1 MMLPVFLGLMLVSPA
16 FRRLYVKWV
25 PELWRVAK
33 LALFILTAAWATAI
47 LGVFLFSRTSLVSP
61 IFWGFVLAS
70 YVGLVELLFS
80 TGPAMAGVHRL
91 LGDKVAIITRAGTV
105 IALGAFAGLTFW
117 ALKVPQPRGP
127 TWSLEATGIRIA
139 AILTGLLALLL
150 MLGAVLPVIINGLER
165 RSFVNFVGARHVR
178 SKKSGFLTV
187 ISLLSI
193 LGVALSSCTL
203 GSVVS
208 VMGGFSA
215 DLKRKILGNN
225 AHIVIDRESLSP
237 FGDYEP
243 LLTDL
248 RAIPGVL
255 GATPVVHGEV
265 MIASASNLAGV
276 LVRGIDP
283 GTIHSV
289 IDLPEQIEVGSFE
302 YLEHP
307 EKLAELPPDT
317 VIGLSPKGEPYLK
330 GPKLDPVRDDLDPA
344 VRAALVDVRAGIIVG
359 RELAKTLHLLV
370 GDEVTLV
377 SPMGD
382 LGPMGLLP
390 RTRKFRVAA
399 IFYSGMYEYDAS
411 HVYTTLE
418 SANEYFQ
425 LDGKVT
431 VLDVKVEDAER
442 VGDLTD
448 AVAAK
453 AAELHLDADSDVTQL
468 PPDGQPDANRMTKP
482 AAVEPAARL
491 RVRDWREI
499 NRNLFS
505 ALQLEKFAAF
515 VLLSI
520 AIMVASFCIVCTL
533 LLMVTEKGKEIA
545 ILKAIGAT
553 DGAILRIFMLEGV
566 LIGAVGTAFG
576 VATGV
581 ALCSGVK
588 FFGLKLDPDVYY
600 VDRLPIQMSP
610 TDFAL
615 VALASM
621 TICVISTIYPAIS
634 ASKLQPVDGL
644 RYE

>member
-1 MMLPVFLGLMLVSPA
+1 MMLPVFLALMAISPT
-16 FRRLYVKWV
+16 FRRLYVKWA

-47 LGVFLFSRTSLVSP
+47 LGVFLFSRTSLASP

-70 YVGLVELLFS
+70 FVGLLELLFS

-91 LGDKVAIITRAGTV
+91 LGDKVAMITRAGTV
-105 IALGAFAGLTFW
+105 IALCAFAGLTFW

-127 TWSLEATGIRIA
+127 TWSVEATGIRIA

-165 RSFVNFVGARHVR
+165 RSFVSFVGARHVR

-330 GPKLDPVRDDLDPA
+330 GPKLEPAHDDLDPA
-344 VRAALVDVRAGIIVG
+344 VRAALIDVRAGIIVG

-411 HVYTTLE
+411 HVYTTLD

-425 LDGKVT
+425 LNGKVT

-453 AAELHLDADSDVTQL
+453 VAQLQLDADSDITQQL
-468 PPDGQPDANRMTKP
+468 PDGQVDQD
-482 AAVEPAARL
+482 PAARL

-505 ALQLEKFAAF
+505 ALKLEKFAAF

>member
-1 MMLPVFLGLMLVSPA
+1 MMLVVLVALLMVSPQ
-16 FRRLYVKWV
+16 FKRLYMKWL
-25 PELWRVAK
+25 PELGRVAK
-33 LALFILTAAWATAI
+33 LAFFILSAAWLTAFGGI
-47 LGVFLFSRTSLVSP
+47 ALFGRDTFASP
-61 IFWGFVLAS
+61 IFWGFFVAS
-70 YVGLVELLFS
+70 YIGLLDLLFS
-80 TGPAMAGVHRL
+80 TGPALAGIHRL
-91 LGDKVAIITRAGTV
+91 LGDKVQIITRVGTIV
-105 IALGAFAGLTFW
+105 AFCAFVFFTMW
-117 ALKVPQPRGP
+117 AMRVPQPRGP
-127 TWSLEATGIRIA
+127 SWSFGATGIRVA
-139 AILTGLLALLL
+139 AILSGLLTLLLLLGALL
-150 MLGAVLPVIINGLER
+150 PVVINLLER
-165 RSFVNFVGARHVR
+165 RTFTTFVGARHVR

-225 AHIVIDRESLSP
+225 AHIVVDRESLQT

-243 LLTDL
+243 LIEDL
-248 RAIPGVL
+248 RATPGVL
-255 GATPVVHGEV
+255 GVTPVVHGEV

-283 GTIHSV
+283 LTIHSV
-289 IDLPEQIEVGSFE
+289 IELPEQIEVGSFE

-307 EKLAELPPDT
+307 EKLADLPPDT

-330 GPKLDPVRDDLDPA
+330 GPKLDTSHDDLDPE
-344 VRAALVDVRAGIIVG
+344 VRAALLQSSIRSGLIVG

-390 RTRKFRVAA
+390 RTRKFRIAA

-411 HVYTTLE
+411 HVYMTLDA
-418 SANEYFQ
+418 ANEYF
-425 LDGKVT
+425 LLNGKVS
-431 VLDVKVEDAER
+431 VLDIKVEDAER
-442 VGDLTD
+442 IDDETAQVTRKVGALF
-448 AVAAK
+448 
-453 AAELHLDADSDVTQL
+453 LDSNGDVTAQPAPADPQAG
-468 PPDGQPDANRMTKP
+468 PPGK
-482 AAVEPAARL
+482 L

-505 ALQLEKFAAF
+505 ALKLERFAAF

-610 TDFAL
+610 ADFAL

-634 ASKLQPVDGL
+634 ASKLRPVEGL

>member
-1 MMLPVFLGLMLVSPA
+1 MLALVFPALFSGSPE
-16 FRRLYVKWV
+16 FRRLYSKWL
-25 PELWRVAK
+25 PELLRVAK
-33 LALFILTAAWATAI
+33 LALFILTATWLTAF
-47 LGVFLFSRTSLVSP
+47 LGVALFSADTFGSRY
-61 IFWGFVLAS
+61 FWMFVGGT
-70 YVGLVELLFS
+70 YVGLLELLFV
-80 TGPAMAGVHRL
+80 TGPVAGGLYRL
-91 LGDKVAIITRAGTV
+91 LGDKLPMITKIGTV
-105 IALGAFAGLTFW
+105 VSGAAFAGFTMW
-117 ALKVPQPRGP
+117 ALRVPQPRGP
-127 TWSLEATGIRIA
+127 TWSIEATAIRVL
-139 AILTGLLALLL
+139 AILFGLFTLLLLLGALL
-150 MLGAVLPVIINGLER
+150 PVVINLLEK

-225 AHIVIDRESLSP
+225 AHIVVDRESLQTY
-237 FGDYEP
+237 GDYVP
-243 LLTDL
+243 LLDEL
-248 RAIPGVL
+248 RLVPGVS

-265 MIASASNLAGV
+265 MIASSTNLAGV

-283 GTIHSV
+283 GSIRSV
-289 IDLPEQIEVGSFE
+289 IELPDQIEVGSFE
-302 YLEHP
+302 FFEHP
-307 EKLAELPPDT
+307 EKLVDLPPDT
-317 VIGLSPKGEPYLK
+317 IIGMSAKGDPYLK
-330 GPKLDPVRDDLDPA
+330 GPKLDTGHDDLDPE
-344 VRAALVDVRAGIIVG
+344 VRDALLQGSVRSGLIVG

-390 RTRKFRVAA
+390 RTRKFRIAA
-399 IFYSGMYEYDAS
+399 IFYSGMYEYDAT
-411 HVYTTLE
+411 HVYTTLDA
-418 SANEYFQ
+418 ANEYFQ
-425 LDGKVT
+425 HNGKISAI
-431 VLDVKVEDAER
+431 DIKVDDAEQ
-442 VGDLTD
+442 VEGVTQE
-448 AVAAK
+448 VALKVASW
-453 AAELHLDADSDVTQL
+453 HLDSDAALAQGPMETE
-468 PPDGQPDANRMTKP
+468 DP
-482 AAVEPAARL
+482 ASRL

-505 ALQLEKFAAF
+505 ALKLEKFAAF
-515 VLLSI
+515 ILLSI
-520 AIMVASFCIVCTL
+520 AILVASFCIVCTL

-553 DGAILRIFMLEGV
+553 DGSILRIFMLEGI
-566 LIGAVGTAFG
+566 LIGAVGTSFG
-576 VATGV
+576 VAAGV

-610 TDFAL
+610 SDFAL

-621 TICVISTIYPAIS
+621 TICVLSTIYPAIS
-634 ASKLQPVDGL
+634 ASKLRPVEGL